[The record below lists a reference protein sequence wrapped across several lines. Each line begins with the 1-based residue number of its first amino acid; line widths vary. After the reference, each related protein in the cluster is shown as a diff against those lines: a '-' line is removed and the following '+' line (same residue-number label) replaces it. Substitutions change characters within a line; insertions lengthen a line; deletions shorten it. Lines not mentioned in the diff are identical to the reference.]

1 MADWTKA
8 DDVGINIK
16 AVLELL
22 LMAQRNYMM
31 AFQARVICIVYDE
44 CLMMMIDFA
53 KVVFCFKDLILNNR
67 GIFCTFRW
75 LSHSDIFLLVWARQV
90 LKAPLLYLH
99 LYVNQTIDHGQ
110 NLYNSG
116 AR

>member
-1 MADWTKA
+1 MKEPVADWTKA

-31 AFQARVICIVYDE
+31 AFQAHVICIVYDE

-67 GIFCTFRW
+67 GSSVPFAGYLIVIFFSW
-75 LSHSDIFLLVWARQV
+75 YGLV
-90 LKAPLLYLH
+90 KF
-99 LYVNQTIDHGQ
+99 
-110 NLYNSG
+110 
-116 AR
+116 

>member
-1 MADWTKA
+1 MKEPVADWTKA

-67 GIFCTFRW
+67 GSSVPFAGYLIVILFSW
-75 LSHSDIFLLVWARQV
+75 YGLV
-90 LKAPLLYLH
+90 KF
-99 LYVNQTIDHGQ
+99 
-110 NLYNSG
+110 
-116 AR
+116 

>member
-1 MADWTKA
+1 MKEPVADWTKA

-44 CLMMMIDFA
+44 CLMMMLDFA
-53 KVVFCFKDLILNNR
+53 KVVFCFKDLMLNNR
-67 GIFCTFRW
+67 GSSVPFSGYLIVIFFSW
-75 LSHSDIFLLVWARQV
+75 YGLV
-90 LKAPLLYLH
+90 KF
-99 LYVNQTIDHGQ
+99 
-110 NLYNSG
+110 
-116 AR
+116 

>member
-16 AVLELL
+16 TVLELL

-31 AFQARVICIVYDE
+31 AFHVRVICIVYDE

-53 KVVFCFKDLILNNR
+53 KVVFCIKDLMLNNR
-67 GIFCTFRW
+67 GSSVPFAGYLIVIFFSW
-75 LSHSDIFLLVWARQV
+75 YGLV
-90 LKAPLLYLH
+90 KF
-99 LYVNQTIDHGQ
+99 
-110 NLYNSG
+110 
-116 AR
+116 